1 MTSLDTVIDKL
12 HTLMQF
18 PQPNLPSHLRCVEA
32 ADLSDVLFELR
43 LVAARRDASVPYDL
57 DAEPMTHRGVDF
69 GETLSRQAQFSA
81 RTFGPGARTKGV
93 IDHLRKEVAEVEK
106 NPSDLLEWIDVAI
119 LAFDGAWRQLAYGEF
134 VKAEPPETEQD
145 FNKLAAV
152 ICGLYLMK
160 LRRNR
165 QRTWPDWRTQSPDKA
180 IEHYR
185 TKDESSNRDVA
196 HGGGALGG

>member
-1 MTSLDTVIDKL
+1 MTFLDTVIDKL

-18 PQPNLPSHLRCVEA
+18 PQQNLPSHLRCIEV

-43 LVAARRDASVPYDL
+43 LIAARMDAPVRYDL
-57 DAEPMTHRGVDF
+57 AAELMTHRGVDF

-93 IDHLRKEVAEVEK
+93 IDHLRKEISEVEK

-134 VKAEPPETEQD
+134 VKAKPPETEQD

-180 IEHYR
+180 IEHDR
-185 TKDESSNRDVA
+185 TKDEFSNRDVA
-196 HGGGALGG
+196 HGGGALNG